1 MEAPVELVAHVA
13 APVGLAAIVAAAMV
27 EAAVV
32 AAAAT
37 AATPPVVGVNRRRGQ
52 RPHPIRCCR

>member
-1 MEAPVELVAHVA
+1 MEAPVEMVAHVA
-13 APVGLAAIVAAAMV
+13 APVALAAHVAAPMV
-27 EAAVV
+27 LAALV

-37 AATPPVVGVNRRRGQ
+37 AATHPVVGVNRRRGQ